1 MATAILTM
9 EPNGANRPGR
19 EALSQTWSVQG
30 RRNLI
35 ERALDPEY
43 SLVAQCL
50 SGDDT
55 AWEQLVRLHTR
66 PVYALCYRFTG
77 SSAEAQDLTQEV
89 FVRVFRTLKSFRST
103 EGSFATWLTRVTRN
117 LLIDHYRRTRQERV
131 TDSIEDQLPTLE
143 QAGTAERPDRALAG
157 REASEILQAGLQK
170 LSPDLREAVILRDLQ
185 EMEYREIAQVLS
197 IPEGTVKSRI
207 NRGRAE
213 LGRLL
218 RKQKLAV

>member
-9 EPNGANRPGR
+9 EPNGENRPGR

>member
-9 EPNGANRPGR
+9 EANGANGAGR
-19 EALSQTWSVQG
+19 EATSQIWSVQG

-43 SLVAQCL
+43 SLVTQCL
-50 SGDDT
+50 TGDQT

-77 SSAEAQDLTQEV
+77 SGTEAQDLTQEV
-89 FVRVFRTLKSFRST
+89 FVRVFRTLKSFRSN
-103 EGSFATWLTRVTRN
+103 EGSFATWLARVTRN
-117 LLIDHYRRTRQERV
+117 LLIDHYRRTRQERI

-143 QAGTAERPDRALAG
+143 QEGKAERPDQALAG
-157 REASEILQAGLQK
+157 REASEILQNALQK

-185 EMEYREIAQVLS
+185 EMEYREIAQILN